1 MTEQLELEPA
11 NPIHMTTSPG
21 VRWTT
26 VNYSE
31 AIQGVQK
38 PLGWAIWNLSMETC
52 NRIAFGRLG
61 IFPRSKVPVP
71 ENADERISGIFFGRA
86 AGNINTFR
94 RIGDLMPGSSG
105 DILEEKLFGKEPP
118 ADGHAGKPLSARR
131 RYPLVAAG
139 MTREALRTPKLLP
152 PMRAAYREWW
162 QTNVLDA
169 PPQNLEQAR
178 ALYRDAAQHFIDVGV
193 LHTTATLLASALL
206 DSLSDLADAALG
218 DRTVA
223 MTLATGYGGMEET
236 ELIEDICA
244 AADGR
249 LDLAGVVRR
258 HGYHGPAEGELSSLT
273 WREDPAPLE
282 AMIEQYKRSSVASP
296 REREERQAERR
307 RAAEQRVL
315 SALPA
320 VKRPGAKLT
329 MRIAGR
335 YIPLREVGK
344 AAFLHALDAAR
355 CAARVGGEELA
366 RDGVLAAP
374 SDVFFLTGEE
384 FLGESSGDLQALVE
398 ERRKRYERYQLLTLP
413 PEWSGPAVPVLINEP
428 VTQLAGAASSG
439 GTGAGDEAGA
449 LDVPQ
454 GAPPTTGEWELQGV
468 GVVGELV
475 TGRARIVHDPLDAD
489 LEPGD
494 ILVCATT
501 DPSWTPLFM
510 VADALVIDTGG
521 AMSHGAIVAREL
533 GVTCVINTVTG
544 TRDIPD
550 GARLTVDGSSGR
562 VLVSQ

>member
-1 MTEQLELEPA
+1 MEEQFELEPA
-11 NPIHMTTSPG
+11 NPVHMTTSPG

-61 IFPRSKVPVP
+61 IFPRSQVPVP

-94 RIGDLMPGSSG
+94 LIGDLMPGSSG

-118 ADGHAGKPLSARR
+118 VGGHTGKPLSARR

-162 QTNVLDA
+162 QTSVLDA
-169 PPQNLEQAR
+169 PPQSLEQAR

-218 DRTVA
+218 DRAVA
-223 MTLATGYGGMEET
+223 MELATGYGGMEET

-249 LDLAGVVRR
+249 IDLAGVVRR
-258 HGYHGPAEGELSSLT
+258 HGYHGPAEGELSSHT

-282 AMIEQYKRSSVASP
+282 SMIEQYKRNSVASP
-296 REREERQAERR
+296 SAREERQAERR
-307 RAAEQRVL
+307 RAAEARVL

-320 VKRPGAKLT
+320 LKRPGARLT

-366 RDGVLAAP
+366 RTGVLADR

-384 FLGESSGDLQALVE
+384 FLGEQSGDLQALVE
-398 ERRKRYERYQLLTLP
+398 ERKQRYERYQLLTLP
-413 PEWSGPAVPVLINEP
+413 PEWSGPAVPVLIDEP
-428 VTQLAGAASSG
+428 VAEFAGDLAGS
-439 GTGAGDEAGA
+439 A
-449 LDVPQ
+449 LDDAGSPEAARQ
-454 GAPPTTGEWELQGV
+454 TPRSGEWELQGV
-468 GVVGELV
+468 GVVGERV
-475 TGRARIVHDPLDAD
+475 TGRARVVHDPLDAD

-510 VADALVIDTGG
+510 VVDALVIDTGG

-550 GARLTVDGSSGR
+550 GATLTVDGSSGR
-562 VLVSQ
+562 VLVSP

>member
-1 MTEQLELEPA
+1 MEELELEPA
-11 NPIHMTTSPG
+11 NPVHMTTSPG

-61 IFPRSKVPVP
+61 IFPRSQVPVP
-71 ENADERISGIFFGRA
+71 DNADERISGIFFGRA

-94 RIGDLMPGSSG
+94 LIGDLMPGSSG

-118 ADGHAGKPLSARR
+118 VGGYAGKPLSARR

-152 PMRAAYREWW
+152 PMRAAYRQWW

-169 PPQNLEQAR
+169 PPQTLEQAR
-178 ALYRDAAQHFIDVGV
+178 ALYRDAAAHFIDVGV

-218 DRTVA
+218 DRAVA
-223 MTLATGYGGMEET
+223 MELATGYGGMEET
-236 ELIEDICA
+236 GLIEDICA

-258 HGYHGPAEGELSSLT
+258 HGYHGPAEGELSSRT

-282 AMIEQYKRSSVASP
+282 SLIAQYKRSGVASP

-307 RAAEQRVL
+307 RDAEQRVL

-320 VKRPGAKLT
+320 IKRPGAKLT

-366 RDGVLAAP
+366 RTGVLSDP

-398 ERRKRYERYQLLTLP
+398 ERKQRYERYQLLTLP
-413 PEWSGPAVPVLINEP
+413 PEWSGPAVPVLIDEP
-428 VTQLAGAASSG
+428 VAELAGNVG
-439 GTGAGDEAGA
+439 GNTVDDAGTR
-449 LDVPQ
+449 P
-454 GAPPTTGEWELQGV
+454 APRSGEWELQGV

-475 TGRARIVHDPLDAD
+475 TGRARVVHDPLDVD

-550 GARLTVDGSSGR
+550 GATLTVDGSSGR